1 MRGRGILADGREH
14 RDALKGQPDKVLVCE
29 GESDTWTA
37 LAAGD
42 TAVGSPGARL
52 FKPAWVE
59 GVRSRCRWRS
69 QPGRTCRTS

>member
-1 MRGRGILADGREH
+1 MTDGREH
-14 RDALKGQPDKVLVCE
+14 LDALKGQADKVLVCE

-37 LAAGD
+37 LTAGYA
-42 TAVGSPGARL
+42 AVGSPGARL

-69 QPGRTCRTS
+69 QPGRT

>member
-1 MRGRGILADGREH
+1 MRGRGIMADGQDH

-29 GESDTWTA
+29 GESDAWTA
-37 LAAGD
+37 LSYGF

-69 QPGRTCRTS
+69 QPGRT

>member
-1 MRGRGILADGREH
+1 MADGRDH
-14 RDALKGQPDKVLVCE
+14 RDALKGQPDKVRVCE

-42 TAVGSPGARL
+42 AAVGSPGAKN
-52 FKPAWVE
+52 FKAAWVE

-69 QPGRTCRTS
+69 QPGRT